1 MKLTQNSSYS
11 HIINSQLHTNNVR
24 VEMNFTVCNL
34 YLNKPNLKKIDK
46 VTISACH
53 LGSSDKNDVLYNVPS
68 S

>member
-34 YLNKPNLKKIDK
+34 YLNKADFKIMNETK
-46 VTISACH
+46 TKTKAFLCI
-53 LGSSDKNDVLYNVPS
+53 
-68 S
+68 